1 MTHGDEAAQRRHRD
15 YQRSELISIGE
26 QLRMVEA
33 RLNDA
38 NRRLEWLERELTNGH
53 ASVQAGANVLSEG

>member
-1 MTHGDEAAQRRHRD
+1 MTHGDEAAQRRHKD
-15 YQRSELISIGE
+15 YQRSELMSIGE

-38 NRRLEWLERELTNGH
+38 NRRLEWLERELTKQH
-53 ASVQAGANVLSEG
+53 ASVQACANALSEG